1 MEGPA
6 GGLVTLWT
14 VRSPK
19 PGKSVESLA
28 QTGRPQAAAGEGGG
42 FVQVRRGAF
51 TAVVVAGSLA
61 LAGCSGG
68 GEDPPP
74 TTSSTSSSS
83 STSSTPSATTQSPS
97 ATKTVALPPEA
108 TQHTEAGAK
117 AFAKYYLLGLSEA
130 EFEGDTSRIAPLT
143 GKGCSACLKFIERI
157 ETRARQEQHVDRKSL
172 SIETTALVDGDP
184 TGRRAVIG
192 VLAND
197 AAKKVVNSEGDPIQA
212 ISGAK
217 INFEASLEWSATGWA
232 MAGLVVK

>member
-97 ATKTVALPPEA
+97 GTKTVALPPEA
-108 TQHTEAGAK
+108 TKHTEAGAM
-117 AFAKYYLLGLSEA
+117 AFARYYWAQASQSLVTNDASGIEAMSGDECSECA
-130 EFEGDTSRIAPLT
+130 AVEAISR
-143 GKGCSACLKFIERI
+143 K
-157 ETRARQEQHVDRKSL
+157 QEADGVHSDKASYDIKIVRR
-172 SIETTALVDGDP
+172 VDGSRDRYVVSVAGNEVP
-184 TGRRAVIG
+184 VKKLDNTGR
-192 VLAND
+192 VLRTT
-197 AAKKVVNSEGDPIQA
+197 QA
-212 ISGAK
+212 GTFSWATTVEWRGRWQVTNFQKESG
-217 INFEASLEWSATGWA
+217 
-232 MAGLVVK
+232 